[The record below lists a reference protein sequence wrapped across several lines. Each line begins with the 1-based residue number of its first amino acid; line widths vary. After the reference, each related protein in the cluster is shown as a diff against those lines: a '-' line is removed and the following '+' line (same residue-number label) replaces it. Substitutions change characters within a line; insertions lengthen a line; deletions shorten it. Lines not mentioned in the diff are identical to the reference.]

1 MLRFTPSRFL
11 QPTLRLRSFNTT
23 WSTSH
28 SHSIPF
34 PSSTVTSPSRSFTTR
49 MPHQVYA
56 STAPEATIKDSTMHG
71 DLKGQQANV
80 LKLEQISRDFRT

>member
-1 MLRFTPSRFL
+1 MLRFTLSRFL

-28 SHSIPF
+28 STS
-34 PSSTVTSPSRSFTTR
+34 SSTVTSPSRSFSTR